1 MTDRELLTELL
12 EVINTNIDREWIH
25 SESTPSEEFEELYD
39 MIYNHIQKEPTWD
52 LK

>member
-12 EVINTNIDREWIH
+12 EIINSNIDTEWTH
-25 SESTPSEEFEELYD
+25 SETTPTEVLWELYD

-52 LK
+52 MK